1 MPPEVILYILSA
13 LSISWSL
20 FHINWDSQPGS
31 KLTETME
38 NGHIVELSSR
48 ICLHSPKRVA
58 KLHWV

>member
-1 MPPEVILYILSA
+1 MPPAVILYILSA

-38 NGHIVELSSR
+38 NGCIVEFPSR
-48 ICLHSPKRVA
+48 STYN
-58 KLHWV
+58 